1 MYTSWEAHGEA
12 RLCLQM
18 AEGGESGT
26 MSSGLC
32 SCMGGMRPESAM
44 AQPVFTD
51 SDSWEVC
58 SHGLWEGG
66 CLLFCGFQPSVL
78 ECIVSIL
85 FAPFMLASSMNVRVR
100 TDAPS
105 GSPWISQLV
114 TKPLAQTA

>member
-1 MYTSWEAHGEA
+1 M
-12 RLCLQM
+12 
-18 AEGGESGT
+18 GGGGWGGGVCESGT

-32 SCMGGMRPESAM
+32 MGGMHPESAKT
-44 AQPVFTD
+44 QPVFTA
-51 SDSWEVC
+51 SDSLELC
-58 SHGLWEGG
+58 SHRLREGG

-85 FAPFMLASSMNVRVR
+85 FAPSMLASSVNVRVR

-114 TKPLAQTA
+114 TKLLAQIA